1 MKFVMEFLTYQQL
14 VRVSKQVIN
23 TYNNIA
29 LISPFLSH
37 YTQTGRVMGSL
48 DPGLIHDTPST
59 IVVILSR
66 CDKSFLS
73 MKYDSAKCYI
83 SMSHEQFN
91 DIFQVKNWFKLIIWI
106 KTIKTYKIFC
116 INDSL
121 GKIILYPTKVP
132 HVLRDM

>member
-37 YTQTGRVMGSL
+37 CTQTGRVMGSL

-73 MKYDSAKCYI
+73 MKYDSAKCYPCHMNN
-83 SMSHEQFN
+83 STTF
-91 DIFQVKNWFKLIIWI
+91 FK
-106 KTIKTYKIFC
+106 
-116 INDSL
+116 
-121 GKIILYPTKVP
+121 
-132 HVLRDM
+132 

>member
-29 LISPFLSH
+29 LISPVLSH

-66 CDKSFLS
+66 CDKSFLL
-73 MKYDSAKCYI
+73 MKFDSAKCYP
-83 SMSHEQFN
+83 SHMNNSTTF
-91 DIFQVKNWFKLIIWI
+91 FK
-106 KTIKTYKIFC
+106 
-116 INDSL
+116 
-121 GKIILYPTKVP
+121 
-132 HVLRDM
+132 